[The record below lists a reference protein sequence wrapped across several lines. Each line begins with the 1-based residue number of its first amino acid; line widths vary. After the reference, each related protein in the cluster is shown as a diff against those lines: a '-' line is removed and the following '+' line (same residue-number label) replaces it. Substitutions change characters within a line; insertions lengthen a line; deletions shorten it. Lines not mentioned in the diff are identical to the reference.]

1 MKKRLLRLC
10 VITLGSILVSV
21 LLTAI
26 LMQFMFGNIPRSG
39 LIIGALVPIMAGVP
53 ITIVIDRQKR
63 KLNDALA
70 ELKGAHSQLEVL
82 NVELDK
88 QARFDYMTGFLNR
101 RYFVQAVNEQ
111 CLGAEDGAIL
121 CIDVDNFKQINDSFG
136 HLIGDEALK
145 LIAETISGA
154 TPQDALLARMG
165 GEEFSV
171 FLQPTDLKAAR
182 AVAEQIRKAVEAMT
196 FEPREGI
203 THGLSVSIGLAFTNN
218 AHDFQALFGQAD
230 LLMYAAKQQGK
241 NQVILPDNDDL
252 WQVA

>member
-1 MKKRLLRLC
+1 MRYHTWLNLGLRAPNRHFN
-10 VITLGSILVSV
+10 
-21 LLTAI
+21 AI
-26 LMQFMFGNIPRSG
+26 HVRQYSAVRADHR
-39 LIIGALVPIMAGVP
+39 ALVPIMAGVP
-53 ITIVIDRQKR
+53 IIIVIDRQKR

-82 NVELDK
+82 NAELDK

-111 CLGAEDGAIL
+111 CLDAEDGAIL

-154 TPQDALLARMG
+154 TPKDALLARMG

-171 FLQPTDLKAAR
+171 FLQPTDLKTAR

-203 THGLSVSIGLAFTNN
+203 TPWALREHRSGLHQKCA
-218 AHDFQALFGQAD
+218 
-230 LLMYAAKQQGK
+230 
-241 NQVILPDNDDL
+241 
-252 WQVA
+252 